1 MKSSG
6 KKSQNTATAPHEG
19 GTELFARGWVRIL
32 VLAVW
37 FGALCSLSLEPW
49 RVPGLIWVAL
59 WPMFYLARQYARN
72 FWQLLGI
79 GALLSLSLCSFSFY
93 WLLHLL
99 QTFGG
104 LNIFLSLLIFIPYT
118 IFMNLKIPIFMIA
131 YGLASRAEN
140 LLLPRWLLVGFLGL
154 ITDYFAPQ
162 VFPWYWGNLIAK
174 NDTLSQIAEITGI
187 YGLSF
192 LCFTGSYV
200 LFQVTHAC
208 ARAVRESPNANG
220 KAGVSA
226 CIGAVRKFF
235 RDYPSALAVPALFS
249 VVTIF
254 GTVRLLQI
262 DALQKELPKI
272 RVAMI
277 QPNTPLPKAEE
288 GRVPESIVQQT
299 IQEIIPGMVQEAE
312 KSGALDLIVLPESA
326 VPNNLTTQDNVVTRY
341 LGIYSREYE
350 EMVKN
355 IAKRTGANVFT
366 NEVAADV
373 KIDKY
378 TGRPRGVEYNSSV
391 LFSGD
396 GNRRQFYHKRTL
408 LAFGEYIPGADL
420 LDGTGLIALVPEAVR
435 YSRFERGDESTNLTY
450 YRLPA
455 GAKPGEGKTLE
466 AAGEFLPL
474 ICYEILIPE
483 YVSGFFQ
490 NGNPGLIVNITQDG
504 WYGRTVETYQHFG
517 LGRIRTIETRRALVR
532 STNSGSSAFVD
543 LAGRVIQPTAGEP
556 MSGQEV
562 RAVQVWDVPVNEAPP
577 TLYVQY
583 GNRWILVFSVL
594 LFAGALA
601 RWVLGRR
608 K

>member
-6 KKSQNTATAPHEG
+6 KKSQNTATAPHKG
-19 GTELFARGWVRIL
+19 GTELFARGWIRIL
-32 VLAVW
+32 VLAIW

-59 WPMFYLARQYARN
+59 WPMFYLARQYAHSIPR
-72 FWQLLGI
+72 LIGI

-93 WLLHLL
+93 WLLHLF

-104 LNIFLSLLIFIPYT
+104 LNILLSLLIFIPYT
-118 IFMNLKIPIFMIA
+118 ILLNLKIPIFMAA

-174 NDTLSQIAEITGI
+174 NDTLSQVAEITGI

-192 LCFTGSYV
+192 LCFAGSYI
-200 LFQVTHAC
+200 LFQIAHAC
-208 ARAVRESPNANG
+208 ARAARESSNVAWQG
-220 KAGVSA
+220 RLSA
-226 CIGAVRKFF
+226 ACGAVRKFF
-235 RDYPSALAVPALFS
+235 AQHPSALAVPALFA
-249 VVTIF
+249 VVLVF
-254 GTVRLLQI
+254 GTVRLIQI
-262 DALQKELPKI
+262 DALQQQLPKI

-277 QPNTPLPKAEE
+277 QPNTPLPKADE
-288 GRVPESIVQQT
+288 GRVPENIVEET
-299 IQEIIPGMVQEAE
+299 IQKIIPDMVKDAE
-312 KSGALDLIVLPESA
+312 QNGPLGLIVLPESA
-326 VPNNLTTQDNVVTRY
+326 VPNNLTTQDNIVTRY
-341 LGIYSREYE
+341 QGIYSRDYE
-350 EMVKN
+350 EMVRS
-355 IAKRTGANVFT
+355 IAKRTGANIFT
-366 NEVAADV
+366 NEVAAEV
-373 KIDKY
+373 KLDKY
-378 TGRPRGVEYNSSV
+378 TGRPRAVEYNSSV

-435 YSRFERGDESTNLTY
+435 YSRFERGEESVNLTY
-450 YRLPA
+450 YRLSA
-455 GAKPGEGKTLE
+455 DGKSME

-543 LAGRVIQPTAGEP
+543 LAGRVIQPIAGEA

-577 TLYVQY
+577 TLYVRY
-583 GNRWILVFSVL
+583 GNRWILVFSIL
-594 LFAGALA
+594 LFAGALL
-601 RWVLGRR
+601 RWVLRR
-608 K
+608 KK